1 MEYIT
6 AKEASENG
14 ALQKEWFEFIA
25 VRDASQMLILNSTHG
40 TYLQMPKSRRESP
53 KK

>member
-6 AKEASENG
+6 AKEASEKWG
-14 ALQKEWFEFIA
+14 VTERMEFIA